1 MAVDN
6 KVPYGDPGVANFEK
20 ESWGNRQ
27 NWQYGDTPALTSK
40 TVSFTASGS
49 DLEISF
55 LDVLAVDGGA
65 AAQNGAGAADRANY
79 IAATTITIADGET
92 KSVPVYVQGH
102 FEMEALGWDATYTT
116 DAQKEAAFQGSISPT
131 IFVSK
136 SKHDS
141 DAIYP

>member
-27 NWQYGDTPALTSK
+27 NWQYGDTPALTTK
-40 TVSFTASGS
+40 TVSFTASGA
-49 DLEISF
+49 DLTITF

-65 AAQNGAGAADRANY
+65 AAQAGATAADRANY
-79 IAATTITIADGET
+79 IAATTITIPDGET

-102 FEMEALGWDATYTT
+102 FEMAALGWDASYDT
-116 DAQKEAAFQGSISPT
+116 DAKKEAAFQGSVSPT

-136 SKHDS
+136 GNFDS
-141 DAIYP
+141 DAIH